1 MISQR
6 GSVTVELVLLTPLL
20 MILVL
25 FGIYAGRASEA
36 SIQVRNAADQAAR
49 AASKGSRSQMQ
60 ITAIRIAERALKS
73 SGTSCTKTN
82 VETKVIRQGEDSAV
96 FVKVSCEIK
105 SEDLSLLGTRPRVV
119 SASSIEVIDR
129 WRVDT

>member
-1 MISQR
+1 MITQR

-36 SIQVRNAADQAAR
+36 LIQVRNAADQAAR
-49 AASKGSRSQMQ
+49 AASKGSRSQIQ
-60 ITAIRIAERALKS
+60 ATAIRIAERVLKQ
-73 SGTSCTKTN
+73 SGTSCTNTN
-82 VETKVIRQGEDSAV
+82 IKATVISQAQDLAV
-96 FVKVSCEIK
+96 SVKVSCEIK
-105 SEDLSLLGTRPRVV
+105 SQDLSLLGTRPRVV
-119 SASSIEVIDR
+119 SASSVEVIDR

>member
-6 GSVTVELVLLTPLL
+6 GSVTVEMVLLTPLL

-25 FGIYAGRASEA
+25 FGVYAGRASEA
-36 SIQVRNAADQAAR
+36 LIQVRNAADQAAR
-49 AASKGSRSQMQ
+49 AASKGNRSQVQRTASQ
-60 ITAIRIAERALKS
+60 IADRALKI

-82 VETKVIRQGEDSAV
+82 IETTIISQGEDSAV
-96 FVKVSCEIK
+96 LVKVSCEIK
-105 SEDLSLLGTRPRVV
+105 SQDLSLLGTRPRVV
-119 SASSIEVIDR
+119 SGSSVEVFDR

>member
-25 FGIYAGRASEA
+25 FGIYAGRASE
-36 SIQVRNAADQAAR
+36 SLIQVRNAADQAAR

-60 ITAIRIAERALKS
+60 STAKQIADRALNI

-82 VETKVIRQGEDSAV
+82 IETTVISQGQDLAV
-96 FVKVSCEIK
+96 LVKVSCEIK
-105 SEDLSLLGTRPRVV
+105 SQDLSLLGTRPRVV
-119 SASSIEVIDR
+119 SASSVEVIDR

>member
-25 FGIYAGRASEA
+25 FGIYAGRASE
-36 SIQVRNAADQAAR
+36 SLIQVRNAADQAAR
-49 AASKGSRSQMQ
+49 AASKGSRSQIQ
-60 ITAIRIAERALKS
+60 STAIQIAERALNI
-73 SGTSCTKTN
+73 SGTSCSKTN
-82 VETKVIRQGEDSAV
+82 IETTIISQGQDLAV
-96 FVKVSCEIK
+96 LVKVSCEIK
-105 SEDLSLLGTRPRVV
+105 SQDLSLVGTRPRVV
-119 SASSIEVIDR
+119 SASSVEVIDR

>member
-36 SIQVRNAADQAAR
+36 LIQVSNAADQAAR
-49 AASKGSRSQMQ
+49 AASKGSRSQIQ
-60 ITAIRIAERALKS
+60 STAIQIAERALKM

-82 VETKVIRQGEDSAV
+82 IETTVISQGQDLAV
-96 FVKVSCEIK
+96 SVNVSCEIK
-105 SEDLSLLGTRPRVV
+105 SQDLALLGTRPRVV
-119 SASSIEVIDR
+119 SASSVEVIDR

>member
-36 SIQVRNAADQAAR
+36 LIQVRNASDQAAR
-49 AASKGSRSQMQ
+49 AASKGSRSQIQ
-60 ITAIRIAERALKS
+60 STATQIAERALKI

-82 VETKVIRQGEDSAV
+82 IETTVIGQGQDLAV
-96 FVKVSCEIK
+96 LVKVSCEIK

-119 SASSIEVIDR
+119 SASSVEVIDR

>member
-25 FGIYAGRASEA
+25 FGIYAGRASE
-36 SIQVRNAADQAAR
+36 SLIQVRNAADQAAR
-49 AASKGSRSQMQ
+49 AASKSSRSQIQ
-60 ITAIRIAERALKS
+60 STAIQIAERALNI
-73 SGTSCTKTN
+73 SGTSCSKTN
-82 VETKVIRQGEDSAV
+82 IETTIISQGQDLAV
-96 FVKVSCEIK
+96 LVKVSCEIK
-105 SEDLSLLGTRPRVV
+105 SQDLSLVGTRPRVV
-119 SASSIEVIDR
+119 SASSVEVIDR

>member
-36 SIQVRNAADQAAR
+36 LIQVRNAADQAAR
-49 AASKGSRSQMQ
+49 AASKGSRSQIQ
-60 ITAIRIAERALKS
+60 STAIQIAARALKM

-82 VETKVIRQGEDSAV
+82 IETTVISQGQDLAV
-96 FVKVSCEIK
+96 SVTVSCEIK
-105 SEDLSLLGTRPRVV
+105 SQDLSLLGTRPRVV
-119 SASSIEVIDR
+119 SASSVEVIDR

>member
-6 GSVTVELVLLTPLL
+6 GSVTVEMVVLTPLL

-25 FGIYAGRASEA
+25 FGVYAGRASEA
-36 SIQVRNAADQAAR
+36 LIQVRNAADQAAR
-49 AASKGSRSQMQ
+49 AASKGSRSQVQRTASQ
-60 ITAIRIAERALKS
+60 IADRALKI

-82 VETKVIRQGEDSAV
+82 IETTIISQGEDSAV
-96 FVKVSCEIK
+96 LVKVSCEIK
-105 SEDLSLLGTRPRVV
+105 SQDLSLLGTRPRVV
-119 SASSIEVIDR
+119 SASSVEVFDR

>member
-25 FGIYAGRASEA
+25 FGIYAGRASE
-36 SIQVRNAADQAAR
+36 SLIQVRNAADQAAR

-60 ITAIRIAERALKS
+60 STAMQIAERALNI
-73 SGTSCTKTN
+73 SGTSCSKTN
-82 VETKVIRQGEDSAV
+82 IETTIISQGQDLAV
-96 FVKVSCEIK
+96 LVKVSCEIK
-105 SEDLSLLGTRPRVV
+105 SQDLSLLGTRPRVV
-119 SASSIEVIDR
+119 SASSVEVIDR

>member
-20 MILVL
+20 MTLVL
-25 FGIYAGRASEA
+25 FGIYAGRASE
-36 SIQVRNAADQAAR
+36 SLIQVRNAADQAAR

-60 ITAIRIAERALKS
+60 STAMQIAERALNI
-73 SGTSCTKTN
+73 SGTSCIKTN
-82 VETKVIRQGEDSAV
+82 IETTVISQGQDLAV
-96 FVKVSCEIK
+96 LVKVSCEIK
-105 SEDLSLLGTRPRVV
+105 SQDLSLLGTRPRVV
-119 SASSIEVIDR
+119 SASSVEVIDR

>member
-25 FGIYAGRASEA
+25 FGIYAGRASE
-36 SIQVRNAADQAAR
+36 SLIQVRNAADQAAR
-49 AASKGSRSQMQ
+49 AASKGSRSQIQSTAMQ
-60 ITAIRIAERALKS
+60 IAERALNI
-73 SGTSCTKTN
+73 SGTSCSKTN
-82 VETKVIRQGEDSAV
+82 IETTVISQGQDLAV
-96 FVKVSCEIK
+96 LVKVSCEIK
-105 SEDLSLLGTRPRVV
+105 SQDLSLLGTRPRVV
-119 SASSIEVIDR
+119 SASSVEVMDR

>member
-36 SIQVRNAADQAAR
+36 LIQVRNAADQAAR
-49 AASKGSRSQMQ
+49 AAAQFQHGFHR
-60 ITAIRIAERALKS
+60 ERDVLFK
-73 SGTSCTKTN
+73 
-82 VETKVIRQGEDSAV
+82 D
-96 FVKVSCEIK
+96 VS
-105 SEDLSLLGTRPRVV
+105 
-119 SASSIEVIDR
+119 
-129 WRVDT
+129 